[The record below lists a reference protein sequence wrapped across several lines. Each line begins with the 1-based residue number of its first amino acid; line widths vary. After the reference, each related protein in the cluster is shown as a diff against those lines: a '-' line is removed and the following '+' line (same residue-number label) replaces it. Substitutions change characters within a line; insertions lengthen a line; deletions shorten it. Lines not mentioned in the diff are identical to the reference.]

1 MRFCNIMKNTFSLLI
16 MLVISTLPLTAQ
28 TSGDEQGMEIPE
40 TLQLKQDKEAL
51 EKASGGWWKDSRKN
65 IAERMSWYNEAK
77 FGCFIHWEV
86 YSVPAGIWK
95 EKRYKGYSE
104 HLMRQAQ
111 IPLKEYKEEL
121 VKPFNPTGFDAETW
135 MKHAYEAGM
144 KYFIITAKHHDGFAM
159 YFSEAYPYDM
169 SLTLYN
175 KDPMHELREAARK
188 YDIKF
193 GFYYSH
199 AFDWEHPDAPGNDWE
214 YPSHPGG
221 DKLIGGRDWWL
232 ERPDFIPHATK
243 YVTEKAIPQIKEL
256 IRKYDPD
263 ILWFDTPH
271 KLPLFEN
278 VRILE
283 AIRESDPENK
293 IVVNGRLAR
302 FADINLGDYINTSDR
317 AAYFYPEKGYWESI
331 PTTNNSYGYSV
342 VDTIRKPVSH
352 FIRLLASATSKGGNI
367 LMNVGPMGN
376 GEWDNQ
382 DVEIFKGVG
391 NWLKIQGEAIYG
403 NEKTDIPVPQWGVT
417 TQKNEIIY
425 AHVYDWPVD
434 GKLVVGGLT
443 SEIANAWIVSDKQK
457 TPLIF
462 RSINGKDLEINLPS
476 IAPDTINTVIALQ
489 VKTSK
494 PAYPIRLLNSQK
506 NNTLLTFDA
515 KLTGNELG
523 YGDGKIY
530 RNYVSNWTNTDQY
543 MEWNLRTSEPVAY
556 DIYLDYN
563 TSDKEDS
570 GNVIIEIAGKTFET
584 AYTPFTENNGLN
596 RLYIG
601 DITLNKSE
609 FECRLKG
616 KDFKGRQF
624 MRPIAIQLEKK
635 STPTL

>member
-1 MRFCNIMKNTFSLLI
+1 MKNALSLLV
-16 MLVISTLPLTAQ
+16 LLAISTLPLTAQ
-28 TSGDEQGMEIPE
+28 TNGDEQGMEIPE
-40 TLQLKQDKEAL
+40 TLQLQQDKEAL

-65 IAERMSWYNEAK
+65 IDQRMSWYNEAK
-77 FGCFIHWEV
+77 FGCFIHWGV

-95 EKRYKGYSE
+95 GKMYKGYSE

-111 IPLKEYKEEL
+111 IPLNEYKEEL
-121 VKPFNPTGFDAETW
+121 VKSFNPTGFDAETW

-159 YFSEAYPYDM
+159 YFSEVYPYDM
-169 SLTLYN
+169 SLTQYA

-188 YDIKF
+188 YNIKF

-256 IRKYDPD
+256 IQKYDPD

-302 FADINLGDYINTSDR
+302 FADINLGDYKNTSDR

-352 FIRLLASATSKGGNI
+352 FVRLLASATSKGGNI

-376 GEWDNQ
+376 GIWDNH

-417 TQKNEIIY
+417 TKKNDIIY
-425 AHVYDWPVD
+425 AHVYDWPAD
-434 GKLVVGGLT
+434 GKLIIGGLT
-443 SEIANAWIVSDKQK
+443 SDIANAWLVADKQK
-457 TPLIF
+457 TPLSF
-462 RSINGKDLEINLPS
+462 ASINGKDLEINLPL

-489 VKTSK
+489 VKTGK
-494 PAYPIRLLNSQK
+494 PAYPTRLLNSQK
-506 NNTLLTFDA
+506 DNTLLTFDA
-515 KLTGNELG
+515 KLAGNGLG
-523 YGDGKIY
+523 YGDGKTY
-530 RNYVSNWTNTDQY
+530 RNYISNWTNADQY
-543 MEWNLRTSEPVAY
+543 MEWNLRINEPATY
-556 DIYLDYN
+556 DIYIDYN
-563 TSDKEDS
+563 TSGKDDS
-570 GNVIIEIAGKTFET
+570 GNVIIEIAGETFEVT
-584 AYTPFTENNGLN
+584 YTPFTENKGQN
-596 RLYIG
+596 RLYAGI
-601 DITLNKSE
+601 ITLNKGE

-616 KDFKGRQF
+616 KDFKGGQF
-624 MRPIAIQLEKK
+624 MRPIAVQLEKK
-635 STPTL
+635 